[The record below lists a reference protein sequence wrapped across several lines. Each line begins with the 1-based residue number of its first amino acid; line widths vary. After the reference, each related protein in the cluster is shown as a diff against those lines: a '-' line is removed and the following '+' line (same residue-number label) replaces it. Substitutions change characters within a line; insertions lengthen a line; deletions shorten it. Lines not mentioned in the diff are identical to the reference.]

1 MATIEAKLG
10 FLGAGNM
17 GMAIIAGLVSTGA
30 AEPGHIHVFDPEP
43 AKQDAVKALGCK
55 AAATSVELAAGCDI
69 LVLAV
74 KPQNMS
80 EALEPL
86 KATLSS
92 EALVVSIM
100 AGISIDCLQN
110 ELGAQM
116 RVVRCM
122 PNLPALSGAGAAGVA
137 LSVNCTDADKGVA
150 AAIFEAV
157 GVVEFVPETAL
168 DTVTALSGSGPAY
181 FFYLTECMAKAAVAQ
196 GLPESQALNL
206 AAQTLIGAGA
216 LLRDSGESAST
227 LRQRVTSKGGT
238 TAAALSAFEAEGFE
252 RLVQAG
258 MDAAA
263 ARSRELGR

>member
-1 MATIEAKLG
+1 MATIESRLG

-17 GMAIIAGLVSTGA
+17 GLAIIAGLVKTQA
-30 AEPGHIHVFDPEP
+30 AEPGHIGVFDPDP
-43 AKQDAVKALGCK
+43 ARQDAVTELGCTVASTPVK
-55 AAATSVELAAGCDI
+55 LAAGCDI

-74 KPQNMS
+74 KPQSMS

-86 KATLSS
+86 KAALSP

-122 PNLPALSGAGAAGVA
+122 PNLPALSGVGAAGVA
-137 LSVNCTDADKGVA
+137 LSANCTDADKGIA
-150 AAIFEAV
+150 ATIFEAV

-181 FFYLTECMAKAAVAQ
+181 FFYMTECMAKAAVAQ

-238 TAAALSAFEAEGFE
+238 TAAALAAFEAEGLE